1 MPLSETDCS
10 ITDMTYEKE
19 VGDDNYSVIGPPI
32 TPSASHG
39 GYIFDQE
46 TFEIKFDGKEV
57 EEDVYA
63 LW

>member
-1 MPLSETDCS
+1 
-10 ITDMTYEKE
+10 MTYEKE